1 MNNNLSQKIVN
12 AIAYQMKSKG
22 ITLSKMFDEIDLD
35 KNANLSREEIKNFL
49 TFNCNLALT
58 K

>member
-1 MNNNLSQKIVN
+1 
-12 AIAYQMKSKG
+12 MKSKG